1 MSRQSYKQSSK
12 NNVSGLLV
20 DIIPPAKRT
29 LVASPLSSPR
39 KRFEL
44 PGIAVNRHRAR
55 IFRFATLLII
65 ASVILF
71 GVMLGRNYGAIG
83 DVLTAYRGFLSAVL
97 PINQNN
103 NDAVANNA
111 ELLEDNSHSGM
122 AFLEDARKLI
132 VGAKSAPQLVSA
144 LQEFNKASISAV
156 LSERALQNNWLRWIL
171 GDGDKLV
178 SHLQEVKDN
187 NVGAIEALLK
197 IRNSIVALGGEN
209 NIPTNYLAIYSATQ
223 EKNTLLSHISDLVK
237 KESNIAIFF
246 MDDAEMRATGGLI
259 RHYAIANIKEGE
271 VKELSVYDIRRHNES
286 LGSAIIPPSPLMGS
300 AANWNAQNANWFFDF
315 PTSVSKIFSF
325 LQSPENHAYGKDSLD
340 GAIAINYKA
349 MTDILRATGP
359 IELPDDGMVI
369 DHHNFIAKVHRE
381 SAENTAF
388 RVGQQNILNSLLP
401 ALMSRIYAMPESDKD
416 ELMRNLTWRLH
427 NKDIQ
432 LYFVNTVLQNFILR
446 SLWGGGI
453 YSSSG
458 AEYSDYLAVVVSNI
472 EGGKTD
478 MRVRQKI
485 SLDSVMNLDGS
496 LANKL
501 SITRIHEGDMA
512 DQAFY
517 RATNQAHIRTLV
529 PLGAKLANISGA
541 SAGAPEARR
550 RPAIGRTT
558 DPDVELFENGIESG
572 KTVFH
577 EWLTVARGQS
587 RALVMEY
594 TKDRIF
600 SDRFRFIFEK
610 QSGVDKV
617 LSYTLQAPPGF
628 IFEETS
634 GPIFE
639 YKGVILPTRLIIDL
653 TLKRI

>member
-1 MSRQSYKQSSK
+1 MSRQSYKQNSK

-20 DIIPPAKRT
+20 DIIPPARRI
-29 LVASPLSSPR
+29 LAELPLSSPR

-44 PGIAVNRHRAR
+44 PGIAVNRQRAR
-55 IFRFATLLII
+55 IFRFATLLVI

-71 GVMLGRNYGAIG
+71 GVMLGRHYSAIG
-83 DVLTAYRGFLSAVL
+83 DVLTAYKGFLSAVL

-111 ELLEDNSHSGM
+111 ELLRDNSSGM
-122 AFLEDARKLI
+122 AFFEDVRRLI
-132 VGAKSAPQLVSA
+132 AGVQSAPQLASA
-144 LQEFNKASISAV
+144 LQEFNKASIFAV
-156 LSERALQNNWLRWIL
+156 SSERALQNNWLRWML

-178 SHLQEVKDN
+178 SHLQEVKDKN
-187 NVGAIEALLK
+187 AGAIEALLK
-197 IRNSIVALGGEN
+197 IRNSIVALGGGDN
-209 NIPTNYLAIYSATQ
+209 VPTNYLAIYSATQ

-246 MDDAEMRATGGLI
+246 MDDSKMRATGGLI

-271 VKELSVYDIRRHNES
+271 VRKLSVYDIRRHNAS
-286 LGSAIIPPSPLMGS
+286 LGPAIIPPSPLIGS
-300 AANWNAQNANWFFDF
+300 VTNWNAQNANWFFDF
-315 PTSVSKIFSF
+315 PTSVSKIFGF
-325 LQSPENHAYGKDSLD
+325 LQSPEENAYGQDALD
-340 GAIAINYKA
+340 GAIAINYKVI
-349 MTDILRATGP
+349 TDILRATGP

-369 DHHNFIAKVHRE
+369 DHHNFIAKAHKE
-381 SAENTAF
+381 FAENTTF
-388 RVGQQNILNSLLP
+388 RAGHKNIFDSLLP
-401 ALMSRIYAMPESDKD
+401 TLMSRIYAMPESDKD

-432 LYFVNTVLQNFILR
+432 VYFVNTALQNFILR

-453 YSSSG
+453 YVSSDT
-458 AEYSDYLAVVVSNI
+458 EYSDYLAVVISNI
-472 EGGKTD
+472 GGEKTD

-496 LANKL
+496 LSNKL
-501 SITRIHEGDMA
+501 SITRIHEGDIA
-512 DQAFY
+512 DEAFY
-517 RATNQAHIRTLV
+517 RAENRAHIRALV
-529 PLGAKLANISGA
+529 PLGAKLTNISGA
-541 SAGAPEARR
+541 SAGAPTARR
-550 RPAIGRTT
+550 RPATSRAT
-558 DPDVELFENGIESG
+558 DADVELFENGIESG
-572 KTVFH
+572 KAVFH

-594 TKDRIF
+594 TKERTF

-610 QSGVDKV
+610 QSGVDKI

-628 IFEETS
+628 IFEETG

-653 TLKRI
+653 TLKSI